1 MPEQL
6 PRKNSV
12 TASDSTPDIVTD
24 LRRSLRRVR
33 VALLIFGIPC
43 AWSLT
48 GLYFRSS
55 LPTPVPRLPE
65 MLEVIAAMAMIG
77 FVGTIL
83 MGWTATRDALGQ
95 QNLALREHRT
105 RLALSQLKLKTVQM
119 RYELELRLRNQE
131 LTHCVTMRTARL
143 KMDGFEQARLP
154 NESNI
159 QSPGPE
165 RNSPSTDRHQLAG
178 SQTDAQQ
185 DFRDTPVVETE
196 PAADTGEHH

>member
-1 MPEQL
+1 MPEQR
-6 PRKNSV
+6 PRMNSV
-12 TASDSTPDIVTD
+12 TTSDSTPDIVTD

-33 VALLIFGIPC
+33 IGLLIFGVPC

-55 LPTPVPRLPE
+55 LPALVPRLPE
-65 MLEVIAAMAMIG
+65 MLEAIAAMTMIG

-83 MGWTATRDALGQ
+83 IGWTATRNALGQ
-95 QNLALREHRT
+95 QILALREHRT
-105 RLALSQLKLKTVQM
+105 QLALSQLELKTLQM

-131 LTHCVTMRTARL
+131 LTHCVAMRTARL

-159 QSPGPE
+159 QNPGPD
-165 RNSPSTDRHQLAG
+165 RNSPSTDRHQLAD
-178 SQTDAQQ
+178 SQTDAQR

>member
-1 MPEQL
+1 MPEQR
-6 PRKNSV
+6 PRMNSV
-12 TASDSTPDIVTD
+12 TTSDSTPDIVTD

-33 VALLIFGIPC
+33 IGLLIFGVPC

-55 LPTPVPRLPE
+55 LPALVPRLPE
-65 MLEVIAAMAMIG
+65 MLEAIAAMTMIG

-83 MGWTATRDALGQ
+83 IGWTATRNALGQ
-95 QNLALREHRT
+95 QILALREHRT
-105 RLALSQLKLKTVQM
+105 QLALSQLELKTLQM

-131 LTHCVTMRTARL
+131 LTHCVAMRTARL

-159 QSPGPE
+159 QNPGPD
-165 RNSPSTDRHQLAG
+165 RNSPSTDRHQLAD
-178 SQTDAQQ
+178 SQTDAQR

-196 PAADTGEHH
+196 PAADTSEHH